1 MAKNLTNLAP
11 YTGSS
16 KLDNPYYHNQK
27 ISNRNSPRKWCW
39 HWKGWYLQ
47 ITIFQIYLT
56 LRTVK
61 ETVRERA
68 HCKHF
73 LFTMFNT
80 NNVSVFWHFARHLC
94 VSLSF
99 KLSTNKVSAQESL
112 FCLTWFGP
120 SKVETMWKLSSGHY
134 CTSKS
139 FFRVK

>member
-16 KLDNPYYHNQK
+16 KLDNPYYHNPK
-27 ISNRNSPRKWCW
+27 ILKKNSPRKWCW

-73 LFTMFNT
+73 LFTMFNA
-80 NNVSVFWHFARHLC
+80 NNVSVFWHLARHLR

-99 KLSTNKVSAQESL
+99 LQIRLVHKNLCFASLDLGLLRLRPCENYLVDISALLKAFLE
-112 FCLTWFGP
+112 
-120 SKVETMWKLSSGHY
+120 
-134 CTSKS
+134 
-139 FFRVK
+139 